1 VNSWSYHL
9 SRAFNLSYLKTTRY
23 KWVDYLK
30 GIAILLI
37 VYRHVLIGIER
48 AGLFVPSYLSTANM
62 IFYSFRMPLF
72 FILSGMFISISL
84 QKRSWGEVIFLKFKN
99 IVYPYFIWVFI
110 QVTLQIALSSFT
122 NANRGLIDYVY
133 IFYHPR
139 ELDQF
144 WYLPAL
150 FNVTLIYSFVKIKL
164 KPAVWMQL
172 LAGVLLYFSSRYFNQ
187 VSLISD
193 WMEFY
198 LYFAIGDAAS
208 AFLFNEKRQELLKRS
223 YILLPIIVA
232 FIFIQLY
239 YISKPQEFFLANWWG
254 RAQFIFISLFGS
266 FAMFVMA
273 VRIQEVKVLSFLRII
288 GFHSLYIYSMH
299 VLVAALTRGALIHFF
314 HIQDARILLFTGII
328 ISIPVCIAFYN
339 IAIKEG
345 RLWFLF
351 FMKKPGTTRKEKQ
364 L

>member
-9 SRAFNLSYLKTTRY
+9 SRAFNLPYLKTTRY

-48 AGLFVPSYLSTANM
+48 AGLFVPNYLATANM

-72 FILSGMFISISL
+72 FILSGMFITISL
-84 QKRSWGEVIFLKFKN
+84 QKRNLGELIFLKFKN
-99 IVYPYFIWVFI
+99 ILYPYFIWVFI
-110 QVTLQIALSSFT
+110 QVTLQIVLSSFT
-122 NANRGLIDYVY
+122 NANRGLIDYAY

-164 KPAVWMQL
+164 KPAMWMQL
-172 LAGVLLYFSSRYFNQ
+172 LAGLLLYFSSRYFNQ

-208 AFLFNEKRQELLKRS
+208 AFLFNEKNQVLLKKTV
-223 YILLPIIVA
+223 ILIPVMVA
-232 FIFIQLY
+232 FVFIQLY
-239 YISKPQEFFLANWWG
+239 YISKPEEFFLSELWG
-254 RAQFIFISLFGS
+254 RAQFIFISLSGS

-273 VRIQEVKVLSFLRII
+273 IKIQELKVLSFLRVI

-314 HIQDARILLFTGII
+314 HVKDARILLFTGII

-339 IAIKEG
+339 IAVKEG
-345 RLWFLF
+345 KLWFLF
-351 FMKKPGTTRKEKQ
+351 IMKKPAANLKEK